1 MTNPHQKI
9 TMVIAVA
16 LMVVMFPPKGS
27 LAAEDDARKL
37 LKRDLVI
44 ESGGRY
50 VHEQTNV
57 CRVLLPAALGGGFS
71 DPFYTKRRVEAPS
84 AIMGRDNFVAITTR
98 YLLIQ
103 RIAFAHSFVQDI
115 SAIDA
120 TQAVKCSPVEKTP
133 GLPDFVIDM
142 SMDEN
147 GMSVEMLDT
156 HSGKKS
162 LDRHSWSEILTP

>member
-1 MTNPHQKI
+1 MLGCL
-9 TMVIAVA
+9 V
-16 LMVVMFPPKGS
+16 
-27 LAAEDDARKL
+27 LAAISVAVSAKQSREDDAQKL
-37 LKRDLVI
+37 LTKELVV
-44 ESGGRY
+44 EHGGKY
-50 VHEQTNV
+50 VHEQLNV

-120 TQAVKCSPVEKTP
+120 TRAVKCRAVEKTP
-133 GLPDFVIDM
+133 GRPDFEIDM
-142 SMDEN
+142 IMDAG
-147 GMSVEMLDT
+147 GMSVEILDT
-156 HSGKKS
+156 DSGKNS
-162 LDRHSWSEILTP
+162 SDRHSWSEILTP